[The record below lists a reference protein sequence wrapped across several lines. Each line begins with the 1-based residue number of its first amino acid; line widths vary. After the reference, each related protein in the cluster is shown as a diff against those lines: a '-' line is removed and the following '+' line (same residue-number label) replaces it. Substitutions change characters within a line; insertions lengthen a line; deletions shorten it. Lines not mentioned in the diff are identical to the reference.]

1 MLMTGRGETT
11 FVCVAAMLAYLIPL
25 NLAFNLP
32 PSATQFNQVAAWIG
46 FGGLSLALS
55 VPDAGHEGIAEESV
69 RGWKCVPSCVATL
82 AALLATVATQASGF
96 AGGLELAHAG
106 TLLGATGLGV
116 VGARFAS
123 ANKDFRERALGSL
136 QMMVALTAIIGM
148 VVGAVQV
155 FAPVLADGQWLAA
168 PTTSGRATGNLR
180 QPNHLASVL
189 LWGMVAAVW
198 LRDIATPRVS
208 VAALGAVWAAMGLLL
223 LGLVLTASRTGAV
236 GVLGLAAWGLL
247 DQRLGRATRLSLAL
261 SPLVYAA
268 LWWVVD
274 SALASDGAT
283 FAGTQRLTQEGLS
296 TSRWAIWANT
306 LELIRMHPWT
316 GVGVGEFNFA
326 WTLTEFSTPRPLE
339 FFDHSHNLVLQL
351 WVELGL
357 PLGSLVLAL
366 LGYALWRAFRAPAYA
381 PDARTALTQRCA
393 FMIVL
398 LALMHSMLEY
408 PLWYAHFL
416 FPVAFFWGV
425 CLARPQPA
433 VPAGVAPAHVDGAG
447 APTPSSRTRRSW
459 GTLAT
464 GAALMA
470 GGVLMLVDYL
480 RVVPI
485 YDPPAQAAPLRE
497 RIAHGQRSWFF
508 AHHADYALV
517 TTYQE
522 PLRTLEDFKRPTHHL
537 LDARLMQ
544 AWAEALAAAG
554 EVDRARWVARR
565 LAEFQ
570 RPTSHAFFAP
580 CKAPAADGA
589 SRPFQC
595 EAPTRRYTFED
606 FR

>member
-1 MLMTGRGETT
+1 
-11 FVCVAAMLAYLIPL
+11 
-25 NLAFNLP
+25 
-32 PSATQFNQVAAWIG
+32 
-46 FGGLSLALS
+46 
-55 VPDAGHEGIAEESV
+55 
-69 RGWKCVPSCVATL
+69 
-82 AALLATVATQASGF
+82 
-96 AGGLELAHAG
+96 
-106 TLLGATGLGV
+106 
-116 VGARFAS
+116 
-123 ANKDFRERALGSL
+123 
-136 QMMVALTAIIGM
+136 
-148 VVGAVQV
+148 
-155 FAPVLADGQWLAA
+155 
-168 PTTSGRATGNLR
+168 
-180 QPNHLASVL
+180 
-189 LWGMVAAVW
+189 
-198 LRDIATPRVS
+198 
-208 VAALGAVWAAMGLLL
+208 
-223 LGLVLTASRTGAV
+223 
-236 GVLGLAAWGLL
+236 
-247 DQRLGRATRLSLAL
+247 
-261 SPLVYAA
+261 
-268 LWWVVD
+268 
-274 SALASDGAT
+274 
-283 FAGTQRLTQEGLS
+283 
-296 TSRWAIWANT
+296 
-306 LELIRMHPWT
+306 
-316 GVGVGEFNFA
+316 
-326 WTLTEFSTPRPLE
+326 
-339 FFDHSHNLVLQL
+339 
-351 WVELGL
+351 
-357 PLGSLVLAL
+357 
-366 LGYALWRAFRAPAYA
+366 
-381 PDARTALTQRCA
+381 
-393 FMIVL
+393 VL

>member
-1 MLMTGRGETT
+1 M
-11 FVCVAAMLAYLIPL
+11 
-25 NLAFNLP
+25 
-32 PSATQFNQVAAWIG
+32 
-46 FGGLSLALS
+46 
-55 VPDAGHEGIAEESV
+55 
-69 RGWKCVPSCVATL
+69 L
-82 AALLATVATQASGF
+82 AALLALAVPLSLSVNMPPSATLVNQACAWFCWGVF
-96 AGGLELAHAG
+96 AGLGTWGQCHGRTLGRASMRAGRLMRRIAAVLMAGVLAYLLLAFDTPPDRRLWNSMSVSVVVAAAL
-106 TLLGATGLGV
+106 TLSYAASSALSSIGSLACPTTATWPAATKAALLVAACVGSFTGL
-116 VGARFAS
+116 
-123 ANKDFRERALGSL
+123 L
-136 QMMVALTAIIGM
+136 
-148 VVGAVQV
+148 QV
-155 FAPVLADGQWLAA
+155 FAPNVVATDWIAA
-168 PTTSGRATGNLR
+168 PTTPGRATGNLR
-180 QPNHLASVL
+180 QPNHLATVL
-189 LWGMVAAVW
+189 LWGVVAAAW
-198 LRDIATPRVS
+198 LHEEVSRRPAILLRGLAGAT
-208 VAALGAVWAAMGLLL
+208 LGLLL
-223 LGLVLTASRTGAV
+223 LGLVLTASRTGAA
-236 GVLGLAAWGLL
+236 GVLVLAAWGLL
-247 DQRLGRATRLSLAL
+247 DRRLSRTARVAL
-261 SPLVYAA
+261 VVSPLVYAA
-268 LWWVVD
+268 IWWIVD
-274 SALASDGAT
+274 AAVTTGGST

-522 PLRTLEDFKRPTHHL
+522 PLRTLEDFERPTHHL

-565 LAEFQ
+565 LAEFR